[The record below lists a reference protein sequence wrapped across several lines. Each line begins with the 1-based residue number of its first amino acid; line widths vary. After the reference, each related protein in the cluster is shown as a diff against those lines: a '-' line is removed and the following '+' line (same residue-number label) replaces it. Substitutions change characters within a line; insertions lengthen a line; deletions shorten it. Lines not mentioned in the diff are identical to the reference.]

1 MTQQKKINI
10 LLIIL
15 IILLSLYIIYLLYSF
30 KENFQDNYLHCT
42 FDSIAVEVEKGKY
55 ICQKH

>member
-30 KENFQDNYLHCT
+30 KENFQDIPSCDFGFFVEQNDDGSYQCT
-42 FDSIAVEVEKGKY
+42 PT
-55 ICQKH
+55 